1 MRGTILPSSPSRIK
15 GRASLVRR
23 LRALLIASHRFGR
36 HRAATRDE
44 VLFAAQ
50 LIDGLTATLA
60 AIESQPIP
68 GPDTVAVSR
77 AGAPP
82 RSGAIISR

>member
-23 LRALLIASHRFGR
+23 LRALLVASHRFGR
-36 HRAATRDE
+36 HRAVTRDE
-44 VLFAAQ
+44 VQFAAQ
-50 LIDGLTATLA
+50 LVDGLGATLA
-60 AIESQPIP
+60 AVESRPIP

-82 RSGAIISR
+82 RSGALVPQ